1 MKHPL
6 NPPEGNITSQHM
18 ESTSRYKK
26 QMASLPEALSDA
38 AYFCSVVNNGGKNN
52 DVVIVCRE
60 LERLF
65 ENLAAAGIRRVEV
78 VVRPLAGEG
87 IRAVCTLMRKNK
99 NKQYVLRPLGVYQQ
113 VLREL
118 YLAHRGDAKRRPLPV
133 QILWLM
139 PKQQEAAG
147 KDKAEGNRP

>member
-1 MKHPL
+1 MKHPTIK
-6 NPPEGNITSQHM
+6 PPNIPQEGNVTNQHI
-18 ESTSRYKK
+18 ESASRYKK
-26 QMASLPEALSDA
+26 TPVDKLPEVLFDA
-38 AYFCSVVNNGGKNN
+38 AYFCSVVNNGGRNN

-60 LERLF
+60 LERQF
-65 ENLAAAGIRRVEV
+65 ESLAAAGIRRVEV
-78 VVRPLAGEG
+78 ALRPLAGEG

-99 NKQYVLRPLGVYQQ
+99 NRRYVLRPLGVYQQ

-139 PKQQEAAG
+139 PKQ
-147 KDKAEGNRP
+147 